1 MYALVRKIKK
11 KNVSKTFLVTWVLSK
26 SHIDSKKKK
35 KEIQSIEK
43 NIIPKARFK
52 FKITF
57 LFRISHLF
65 AFPWSQ
71 NSTEVLYFSDKY
83 FSVVQIGSNPVQSKQ

>member
-35 KEIQSIEK
+35 KG
-43 NIIPKARFK
+43 
-52 FKITF
+52 
-57 LFRISHLF
+57 
-65 AFPWSQ
+65 
-71 NSTEVLYFSDKY
+71 NSKY
-83 FSVVQIGSNPVQSKQ
+83 RKKHNSQSKI

>member
-35 KEIQSIEK
+35 G
-43 NIIPKARFK
+43 
-52 FKITF
+52 
-57 LFRISHLF
+57 
-65 AFPWSQ
+65 
-71 NSTEVLYFSDKY
+71 NSKY
-83 FSVVQIGSNPVQSKQ
+83 RKKHNSQSKI

>member
-35 KEIQSIEK
+35 
-43 NIIPKARFK
+43 RK
-52 FKITF
+52 FK
-57 LFRISHLF
+57 
-65 AFPWSQ
+65 
-71 NSTEVLYFSDKY
+71 V
-83 FSVVQIGSNPVQSKQ
+83 